1 MEPRDRASSAG
12 RPRNAS
18 ALSNMSFDE
27 RGTTVRQSSLAS
39 ERPSHAVALSKRAL
53 GDGVRVCGI
62 WISGNGVSLL
72 TSAILFG
79 LITSVQYGYALQ
91 VGSVALQADC
101 VSMGVDALAFLG
113 NLFADC
119 FPKDSPK
126 KRRVELGM
134 SGISHLLLLGFTI
147 KFVLDGVG
155 DSQVTDDD
163 ESPGERQTMGWV
175 VFGFALGG
183 LLFDVISLLAYKFF
197 GTRAAADEHGRTED
211 ALTFGINTNMCAAL
225 LHIISDL
232 ARSSTTFVEGIVL
245 LKVKSIP
252 ATQADGI
259 STLVVCSIIALGAS
273 AALLTWMREVYV
285 YVSREEESDESRDSI
300 NPLRRGDDQVNKT
313 RADSLSGRAESFAGN
328 VSAALGDSYSCLCC
342 RISGNGVSLLT
353 SAALFGLITSV
364 QYGYALQVG
373 SVALQADCM
382 SMGVDALAFLG
393 NLFADC
399 FPKDSPKKR
408 RVELSMSG
416 VSHFLLLGF
425 TIKFVLDGVGD
436 SQVTSDDDSPG
447 ERRTMGWVVFG
458 FALGGLLFD
467 VISLLAYKFYGT
479 RAEADEH
486 GHREDELTFGINTNM
501 CAALLHVV
509 SDLARSSTTFVEGI
523 ILLKVTSIPAT
534 RADGV
539 STLVVCSIIAVGA
552 SAAILAWLRE
562 VYHYVTAQKP
572 EGYASLNS
580 DEPTRSSRRCSPRAI
595 VLLIAIGSS
604 GTYVATKK
612 KND

>member
-18 ALSNMSFDE
+18 ALSNMSFEE
-27 RGTTVRQSSLAS
+27 RGTTLRQTSLAS

-72 TSAILFG
+72 TSAVLFG

-252 ATQADGI
+252 ATRADGI

-313 RADSLSGRAESFAGN
+313 RADSLSGRAESFAGT

-467 VISLLAYKFYGT
+467 LISLLAYKFYGT

-486 GHREDELTFGINTNM
+486 GHREDDLTFGINTNM

-580 DEPTRSSRRCSPRAI
+580 DEPTRSM
-595 VLLIAIGSS
+595 V
-604 GTYVATKK
+604 
-612 KND
+612 